1 MFSLS
6 PATAAAAAEG
16 SSWECDPC
24 ARSSRPGFRCGSCGA
39 PPRWACGGCTLFNP
53 SGTGKCAAC
62 RASRPVE
69 IDDEEDGD
77 GPATP
82 PPPSGPR
89 KRACAG
95 EEGERVDESD
105 APPPA
110 AKKGNFENKWDKK
123 TFKIMTYNV
132 WIREDIEL
140 RRRLDALGELIQ
152 LHSPDLICFQE
163 VTPYMYQLLE
173 KSDWWQEYECLLSRQ
188 MAMRKSH
195 FCMQMTKLLVSSSAR
210 IPFPNSTMRRELCI
224 ATIKTGEMINLA
236 LGTSHLE
243 SPCPLPPRWDP
254 KYSKERVDQA
264 KYSLSM
270 LGKFNDA
277 IFCGDMNWDDKVDG
291 PFPLPDGWVDA
302 WVEMRPGDNGWTY
315 DTKANAMLSANFK
328 QQKRMDRFVCK
339 LSNFKI
345 DDIEMIGK
353 EAIPG
358 VTYYKE
364 KIVRKELH
372 KLDLPVLPSKHFG
385 LVLTITRQDDIL

>member
-1 MFSLS
+1 M
-6 PATAAAAAEG
+6 PPPPQGA
-16 SSWECDPC
+16 SWECGPC
-24 ARSSRPGFRCGSCGA
+24 ARDTPAGSPCGSCGA
-39 PPRWACGGCTLFNP
+39 PPRWASARCTLLNP
-53 SGTGKCAAC
+53 SSSGACGACAAK
-62 RASRPVE
+62 RPVE
-69 IDDEEDGD
+69 IDADDEDEDD
-77 GPATP
+77 PAW
-82 PPPSGPR
+82 PPPSPR
-89 KRACAG
+89 PPCARRKMARD
-95 EEGERVDESD
+95 EVEGAD
-105 APPPA
+105 APRPA
-110 AKKGNFENKWDKK
+110 AKKGNFENNMGKK

-140 RRRLDALGELIQ
+140 RRRLDALGDLIQ

-163 VTPYMYQLLE
+163 VTPYMYQILE
-173 KSDWWQEYECLLSRQ
+173 KSDWWQEYECLLSHQ

-195 FCMQMTKLLVSSSAR
+195 FCMQMSKLPVRSSGR
-210 IPFPNSTMRRELCI
+210 IPFPNSVMRRELCI
-224 ATIKTGEMINLA
+224 ATIKTGGMINLA

-254 KYSKERVDQA
+254 KYSEERVAQA
-264 KYSLSM
+264 NHSLGI
-270 LGKFNDA
+270 LGKFNNA

-302 WVEMRPGDNGWTY
+302 WVELKPGDNGWTY

-353 EAIPG
+353 DAIPG
-358 VTYYKE
+358 VMYYKE

-372 KLDLPVLPSKHFG
+372 KMELPVLPSKHFG
-385 LVLTITRQDDIL
+385 LVLTITHLDDIS